1 MYEHVNWFRYGYPD
15 GDRITSLPTSVIIG
29 DGGKFE
35 LKYDEKSGGL
45 AQFQTPRGHLH
56 MFRTRP
62 AVASMR
68 LQYRSVRNPKHL
80 ESNQIKSKTSS

>member
-1 MYEHVNWFRYGYPD
+1 MRKKTHVHHYVLTGFRYGYPD
-15 GDRITSLPTSVIIG
+15 GDRITSLPTSVIVG

-45 AQFQTPRGHLH
+45 AQMQTPRGHLH

-68 LQYRSVRNPKHL
+68 LQYRYV
-80 ESNQIKSKTSS
+80 QKS